1 MLKKNKKIIYY
12 WASNEENNNGEG
24 FLAKNYLI
32 FIKKNFKN
40 YKLQPINNFNYSDQN
55 TLFYK
60 YLVPLIGALILW
72 KYYIKNQKISY
83 INYLPAWN
91 IILILLLP
99 PKTIIGPVSGSV
111 NRDKFNLLILIL
123 SYLGIK
129 ILKYKYKKI
138 IFSHDL
144 LRKITDKNND
154 DFYFNFL
161 LYKFKLERK
170 TAKKKFDFIF
180 YLREHS
186 NKRNTFSINLIKNL
200 SKKFKICIIGKN
212 FIKRKNIY
220 NQGYVTRNKA
230 LKLIAKSR
238 FAVSGYE
245 NLYSYFW
252 LHILDYKYFFV

>member
-111 NRDKFNLLILIL
+111 NRDKFNLLIEAIFL
-123 SYLGIK
+123 S
-129 ILKYKYKKI
+129 
-138 IFSHDL
+138 
-144 LRKITDKNND
+144 N
-154 DFYFNFL
+154 
-161 LYKFKLERK
+161 
-170 TAKKKFDFIF
+170 
-180 YLREHS
+180 
-186 NKRNTFSINLIKNL
+186 
-200 SKKFKICIIGKN
+200 
-212 FIKRKNIY
+212 
-220 NQGYVTRNKA
+220 
-230 LKLIAKSR
+230 
-238 FAVSGYE
+238 
-245 NLYSYFW
+245 
-252 LHILDYKYFFV
+252 